1 MKYLVWIVLII
12 NIEYMFTQIPTTQT
26 LTFWTVKVCVTH
38 VPRSEKISPQK
49 LSIVASAVPQ
59 VDDRA
64 MVIPNTHEVELDYQ
78 ISTTPEQILH
88 T

>member
-1 MKYLVWIVLII
+1 MCNSCSAFRE
-12 NIEYMFTQIPTTQT
+12 NITT
-26 LTFWTVKVCVTH
+26 
-38 VPRSEKISPQK
+38 EA
-49 LSIVASAVPQ
+49 IVASAVPQ

-78 ISTTPEQILH
+78 IATTPEQILH